1 MFEQN
6 FTARKNKFVA
16 DFKAN
21 RKKYLSIGVA
31 VIFIVLTLIYLGP
44 FNGLEKLGLIGKKK
58 EGQEAKAAAVR
69 GLAGDGWADVVIGQK
84 DFTEVNPYA
93 TGADK
98 LWNPH
103 GVIVDRSVNPQRI
116 YIYDSGNNRILGLN
130 LENCLSS
137 ATCVADLIIGQTS
150 SDKSACNGDSAFQN
164 FPLRASASRTSLCGE
179 YEGEISIAEGGSGSS
194 MFVDGSGNLYTA
206 DFFNHRVLKYNSP
219 FTTDTSADDVWGQDD
234 FSKNDCNKGGAA
246 NATTLCFSKGESNNW
261 TGSVD
266 VDSSGN
272 VWIADNGNNRV
283 LRFPPGS
290 KTADLVLGQTGFTS
304 NNRGSGLN
312 QFSDPCCVRV
322 NSQGWVYVADHK
334 NGRVVRFKGP
344 FTNGMDGEVFASGL
358 AGPSSVDFDPTE
370 PGAIWVSN
378 EFNKT
383 LELWDETTRTKR
395 KTLGVAGNGNILNAA
410 SGSVGVDSQ
419 GNVYVANKRGD
430 YSDDVIMFQ
439 KGGSTTTPAKRLF
452 TNNVPKNLD
461 GQELGQGVSGVA
473 VANNQLVVSE
483 NGRILFW
490 NNPDPA
496 NLTNGKPAD
505 GYLAGFS
512 NININGFGI
521 TDGSCCLAL
530 KADNAGHL
538 WVYGNNSHGYPYR
551 VLVYD
556 FPLTSGE
563 TPSKVIQGSIPTL
576 DGGSINLNWIG
587 WGIAPSSDGSH
598 LWLSQKDSNRVIRVR
613 DPLGA
618 NPKVDA
624 ILGQTSN
631 SAIVCS
637 TTSTTGLCHPGA
649 VSFDRQGNLFVS
661 DSSLELAGSR
671 RLMVF
676 RSQDLPTGNSTMIYA
691 PAAFKVFPG
700 ISTWEPS
707 FDANNRMIV
716 GFNPFNDANP
726 EKGWFPAIYNDPLD
740 PNSLTPNFYLNDY
753 FSQAFATAVDA
764 GGNIFVADL
773 NRARVLVYK
782 GPITPS
788 PVGTSCDTSFPR
800 DKFHGCWFDGVN
812 PATGAFLGQRD
823 ERTFTSPAAA
833 LTAGIFHGYLNNSP
847 DWGKYDNFSA
857 VWRGDIDFAAGDY
870 IFKTETDDGVRVD
883 IGNDGTYEIN
893 VFVIQPPIQTT
904 SPITLNGYTPIKVEW
919 FEGGA
924 KALIKFTWER
934 VGGSLLETSPTPFPT
949 LAPSPL
955 PTPSSPSPTPVSS
968 PSPSP
973 VGDTLAPVVAITS
986 PSNGATVS
994 KFVEINAN
1002 ANDNIGVVK
1011 MEILIDGNV
1020 VTSSNLSTIYHRW
1033 NTNPKG
1039 VSRGPHT
1046 IQAKAYDASGNV
1058 GSLSITVTKP

>member
-1 MFEQN
+1 MDGLD
-6 FTARKNKFVA
+6 R
-16 DFKAN
+16 
-21 RKKYLSIGVA
+21 LG
-31 VIFIVLTLIYLGP
+31 VIF
-44 FNGLEKLGLIGKKK
+44 KKK
-58 EGQEAKAAAVR
+58 FGQRGEAAQITVPR
-69 GLAGDGWADVVIGQK
+69 GVAGDGWADVVLGQK
-84 DFTEVNPYA
+84 DFAEVNPGT
-93 TGADK
+93 TGANK

-103 GVIVDRSVNPQRI
+103 GVIVDKSASPQRM
-116 YIYDSGNNRILGLN
+116 YIYDSGNNRILGLD
-130 LENCLSS
+130 LQNCLNST
-137 ATCVADLIIGQTS
+137 TCVADLIIGQTS
-150 SDKSACNGDSAFQN
+150 VDKSACNGDSAFQN
-164 FPLRASASRTSLCGE
+164 FPLRALASRTSLCGE
-179 YEGEISIAEGGSGSS
+179 YEGEISVAEGGSGSS
-194 MFVDGSGNLYTA
+194 MYVDSSGNLYTA

-219 FTTDTSADDVWGQDD
+219 FTTDTIADDVWGQDD
-234 FSKNDCNKGGAA
+234 FAKNNCNKEGAQ

-266 VDSSGN
+266 VDSLGN

-290 KTADLVLGQTGFTS
+290 KTADLVLGQAGFTS
-304 NNRGSGLN
+304 SNRGSGLN

-334 NGRVVRFKGP
+334 NGRVLRFKGP
-344 FTNGMDGEVFASGL
+344 LTNGMDGEVFASGL
-358 AGPSSVDFDPTE
+358 SGPSSVDFDPTE
-370 PGAIWVSN
+370 AGAIWISN

-395 KTLGVAGNGNILNAA
+395 KTLGVAGDGNVLNAA

-419 GNVYVANKRGD
+419 GNVYVANKRGN

-439 KGGSTTTPAKRLF
+439 KGSSTTAPAKRLF

-461 GQELGQGVSGVA
+461 SQELGQGLSGVA

-496 NLTNGKPAD
+496 NLTNGKAAD
-505 GYLAGFS
+505 GYLGGFS
-512 NININGFGI
+512 NINIDGFGT

-556 FPLTSGE
+556 FPLTPGE
-563 TPSKVIQGSIPTL
+563 TPSKVIQGSIATL

-587 WGIAPSSDGSH
+587 WGIAPSADGSH
-598 LWLSQKDSNRVIRVR
+598 LWLSQKDPNRVIRIR

-631 SAIVCS
+631 SAIVCN
-637 TTSTTGLCHPGA
+637 TTSPNGLCNPGA
-649 VSFDRQGNLFVS
+649 VSFDKQGNLFVS

-671 RLMVF
+671 RLLVF
-676 RSQDLPTGNSTMIYA
+676 RSQDLSTGNISMIYA

-726 EKGWFPAIYNDPLD
+726 EKGWFPAIYNNPLD
-740 PNSLTPNFYLNDY
+740 PNSLTPSFYLNDY
-753 FSQAFATAVDA
+753 FSQAFATAVDVA
-764 GGNIFVADL
+764 GNIFVADL

-782 GPITPS
+782 GPITPN
-788 PVGTSCDTSFPR
+788 PAGTSCDTSFPK
-800 DKFHGCWFDGVN
+800 DKFHGCWFDGIN
-812 PATGAFLGQRD
+812 PSTGAFLGQRD
-823 ERTFTSPAAA
+823 ERSFTVPASDI
-833 LTAGIFHGYLNNSP
+833 TAGVFHGYLNNSP

-857 VWRGDIDFAAGDY
+857 VWRGDIDFAAGEY
-870 IFKTETDDGVRVD
+870 IFKTDTDDGIRVD

-893 VFVIQPPIQTT
+893 AFVTQPAIQTT
-904 SPITLNGYTPIKVEW
+904 SSISLNGYTPIKVEW

-924 KALIKFTWER
+924 KAYIKFAWEKQSA
-934 VGGSLLETSPTPFPT
+934 GE
-949 LAPSPL
+949 
-955 PTPSSPSPTPVSS
+955 PVSS

-973 VGDTLAPVVAITS
+973 SPTPAESPQPSVTPSPAPSPTPPLSIQDTQAPSVTISS
-986 PSNGATVS
+986 PVNNSTVS
-994 KFVEINAN
+994 GNVDINAT
-1002 ANDNIGVVK
+1002 ASDNIAVVR
-1011 MEILIDGNV
+1011 MEVQIDGTIVSTLDN
-1020 VTSSNLSTIYHRW
+1020 VTSTYYRW
-1033 NTNPKG
+1033 NTRPKKYTSG
-1039 VSRGPHT
+1039 AHT
-1046 IQAKAYDASGNV
+1046 ILVKASDLAGNI
-1058 GSLSITVTKP
+1058 GSATITVTKQ